1 MLRKSF
7 QKIYWNINS
16 FIWDDYLTL
25 TDLKSELEL
34 LADYLKEKLGKDKAK
49 ILDLGCATGYL
60 SLMLAQKGF
69 DVIGLDFS
77 TRMINKA
84 ERKLNSTNSHKLKFI
99 LNDINRGLIFPE
111 NEFDLV
117 ICRRTFR
124 VAEDNELFLNKLHQ
138 ICKKDALIFVVDK
151 FSGHNKK
158 KKYKKNFIHRF
169 ILLLRPL
176 VYPTSTSNHDKNE
189 FLDSLTK
196 KGFTLLDDRSSEYN
210 CSFLFSINK

>member
-25 TDLKSELEL
+25 TNLKNELEL
-34 LADYLKEKLGKDKAK
+34 LADYLGKKLGKSKAK

-60 SLMLAQKGF
+60 SLILAQKGF

-77 TRMINKA
+77 PRMIKKA
-84 ERKLNSTNSHKLKFI
+84 KKKLDSTNSHMLKFI
-99 LNDINRGLIFPE
+99 LDDIDHGLKFRKD
-111 NEFDLV
+111 EFDLV

-124 VAEDNELFLNKLHQ
+124 AAEDNELFLNKLHQ
-138 ICKKDALIFVVDK
+138 ICKEDALIFIVDK

-158 KKYKKNFIHRF
+158 KKYKKNFIHHF

-189 FLDSLTK
+189 FIDSLTK